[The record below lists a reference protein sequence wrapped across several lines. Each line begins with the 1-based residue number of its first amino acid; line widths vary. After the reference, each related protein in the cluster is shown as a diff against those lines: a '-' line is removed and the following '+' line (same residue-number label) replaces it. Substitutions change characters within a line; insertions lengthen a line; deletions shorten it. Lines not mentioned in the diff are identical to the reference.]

1 MSFVVVEF
9 PAEIRYP
16 DGRPSGSR
24 RGWFSADDPALW
36 DALSRPGVRLV
47 AHAPTADEARALC
60 KTEAE
65 EVYDVQVD
73 VLL

>member
-9 PAEIRYP
+9 PDEVRYP

-24 RGWFSADDPALW
+24 RGWFPADDPALW
-36 DALSRPGVRLV
+36 DALSRPGARLI
-47 AHAPTADEARALC
+47 AHALTADEARALC

-65 EVYDVQVD
+65 EVYDVQLD